1 LEIKKYNGV
10 ASTINVA
17 RSRFGQILLTKGQC
31 KRSFH
36 ATWDDDDDDRQP
48 TASTSLVSEVPE
60 PDALELLAGLSQF
73 ELRAAN
79 LEANAI
85 YVRGGISLL
94 Y

>member
-1 LEIKKYNGV
+1 M
-10 ASTINVA
+10 
-17 RSRFGQILLTKGQC
+17 
-31 KRSFH
+31 FH
-36 ATWDDDDDDRQP
+36 AYTLLLAFDQVHLLALEEELGWDDDDDDRQP
-48 TASTSLVSEVPE
+48 IASTSLVSEVPE